1 MRGIAWVLAGVAFAG
16 IASGC
21 QPFPEVY
28 ETPAAGPGPAAQAG
42 AGDAPVLAVTTYQL
56 GTGDRLNVLV
66 FNHENLSSQNIA
78 VDAEG
83 LISVPLLGGIRA
95 LGLTSAQLAR
105 EIESNLQRQGLLRN
119 PQVNVE
125 IVEFRPFTILGEVNA
140 PDRYPFEVGLTVV
153 EAVARAGGYTYRANE
168 RRVFIQRDGETKERS
183 IQVTGTTPVFPGDRI
198 RVPDRRL

>member
-1 MRGIAWVLAGVAFAG
+1 MRGIVWILAGMAFAG
-16 IASGC
+16 FASGC
-21 QPFPEVY
+21 QSNSEFYGTPTSEARAAPER
-28 ETPAAGPGPAAQAG
+28 GDDGPA
-42 AGDAPVLAVTTYQL
+42 LAVTTYQL

-66 FNHENLSSQNIA
+66 FNHPNLSAQNIA

-83 LISVPLLGGIRA
+83 QVSVPLLGSIRA
-95 LGLTSAQLAR
+95 LDLTSAQLAR
-105 EIESNLQRQGLLRN
+105 EIEANLQRQGLLRN

-125 IVEFRPFTILGEVNA
+125 IVEFRPFTILGEVNS

-168 RRVFIQRDGETKERS
+168 RRVFIQRDGESKERL